1 MGAFLSW
8 SVILQAIAIVHFVR
22 RRPDTFWLWIIIFG
36 SGLGALIYLVIEAVP
51 DLGLLRGTF
60 QAFPRRKRIGEL
72 EALVVDNP
80 APGNYEELADL
91 YFEEGRARD
100 AREAYDRAI
109 SARTDSPD
117 PFYRRGICEIEL
129 GEFAK
134 AKPDLERVVAHNRK
148 YDYHRALGLLA
159 HATARVG
166 EAEQAEALFREALTT
181 STLSETQYNYAC
193 FLATQGR
200 QSEARELARSILSKK
215 PTLPHYLR
223 RRERPWFRRAQAL
236 LKQLP
241 AASA

>member
-1 MGAFLSW
+1 MGLFLGW
-8 SVILQAIAIVHFVR
+8 GIILQAIALIHFAR

-36 SGLGALIYLVIEAVP
+36 SGLGALIYLVIEAIP
-51 DLGLLRGTF
+51 DLELLRGTF
-60 QAFPRRKRIGEL
+60 RGFPRRKRIREL
-72 EALVVDNP
+72 QALVVDNP

-91 YFEEGRARD
+91 YFEEGEAVRARD
-100 AREAYDRAI
+100 AYDRAI
-109 SARTDSPD
+109 STRTDSPD
-117 PFYRRGICEIEL
+117 PFYRRGICHIEL
-129 GEFAK
+129 GEFAPAK
-134 AKPDLERVVAHNRK
+134 ADLERVVAHNRK

-166 EAEQAEALFREALTT
+166 EAEKADALFREALTT
-181 STLSETQYNYAC
+181 STLSETQFNYAC
-193 FLATQGR
+193 FLATQR
-200 QSEARELARSILSKK
+200 REAEARELARSILSKK